1 MKTTQSQQRSVSDLD
16 VVHALARLVQRMEAS
31 PAEIDAHQYR
41 TVVQQ
46 LSRALERVEPGKALQ
61 LILEDCPAAS
71 ELYENLRYE
80 HAGLVRAPLEKAL
93 NAELEAR
100 RAITLAAATRH

>member
-1 MKTTQSQQRSVSDLD
+1 
-16 VVHALARLVQRMEAS
+16 
-31 PAEIDAHQYR
+31 
-41 TVVQQ
+41 
-46 LSRALERVEPGKALQ
+46 

>member
-1 MKTTQSQQRSVSDLD
+1 MKATHSQRSISNLD
-16 VVHALARLVQRMEAS
+16 VVHALARLLQRMEAN
-31 PAEIDAHQYR
+31 PATIDAHQYR
-41 TVVQQ
+41 TVVEQ
-46 LSRALERVEPGKALQ
+46 LKKAFEQVEPGTGLQ

-71 ELYENLRYE
+71 DVYENIRYE

-100 RAITLAAATRH
+100 RAIDHAAAPRH